1 MKVKECGT
9 TGALAT
15 LIPKPLPQISSP
27 KLCSALLPK
36 PSLGPLHDDHLW
48 PHSSPKSSPDLLFI
62 IVHHW
67 VISPGRASP
76 STSCQEEVGS
86 LFVGTWQERSE
97 CTWS

>member
-15 LIPKPLPQISSP
+15 LIPNHCHKSQAQS
-27 KLCSALLPK
+27 SALLPK

-76 STSCQEEVGS
+76 SASCQEEVGS